1 MAAHWRQLA
10 FAAVAL
16 VIGGAAVAQPV
27 VNLDPALGEFP
38 EGVEIDK
45 PGNIWVTVQPL
56 CEVRRYTPDGK
67 ETLRLRVVP
76 EADCIWTVGLAVDA
90 TGVLFVAV
98 RSTNPATHGLLVVDA
113 QRRGKAADLPPV
125 VSHIAGT
132 EQISSPNALAFD
144 HHNGAL
150 FVTDL
155 ERGAVW
161 RIGPQGDVA
170 LWIEHP
176 VLLGT
181 PDPPFFP
188 PGTLL
193 GANGIAVA
201 DGAVYV
207 AVTFVPRLVRIGI
220 DEYGSAETPEVLVA
234 PPQFFAAGA
243 AFLDGLQLDVLGNV
257 YLASPS
263 LPGIVAVDASQ
274 GWKVSTVA
282 SGLGG
287 SPLSLVFGTGKGSRQ
302 DLFVTVNSSFG
313 GFVNG
318 LVRVPVGMPGMPL
331 P

>member
-1 MAAHWRQLA
+1 
-10 FAAVAL
+10 
-16 VIGGAAVAQPV
+16 
-27 VNLDPALGEFP
+27 
-38 EGVEIDK
+38 
-45 PGNIWVTVQPL
+45 
-56 CEVRRYTPDGK
+56 
-67 ETLRLRVVP
+67 VP
-76 EADCIWTVGLAVDA
+76 EADCVEAVGLAVDA

-98 RSTNPATHGLLVVDA
+98 RSTNVATHGVLVVDA
-113 QRRGKAADLPPV
+113 QRRGKGAYLPPV

-132 EQISSPNALAFD
+132 EQIGSPNALAFD
-144 HHNGAL
+144 HHNGSL

-155 ERGAVW
+155 TRGAVW
-161 RIGPQGDVA
+161 RIGPQGDLA

-176 VLLGT
+176 LLLGT
-181 PDPPFFP
+181 PDPPYFP
-188 PGTLL
+188 PGTRL

-207 AVTFVPRLVRIGI
+207 AVTFVPRLVRIAI
-220 DEYGSAETPEVLVA
+220 DEYGSAETPELLVA

-263 LPGIVAVDASQ
+263 LPGVVEVDASQ
-274 GWKVSTVA
+274 GWKVSIVA

-302 DLFVTVNSSFG
+302 DLFLTINSSFG
-313 GFVNG
+313 GSVNG